1 MSNIRTVLDLIQLGS
16 GYLEQQGC
24 GNPRL
29 DAEVLLCDVL
39 DMDRVQ
45 LYVNF
50 ERPLEEEELDKYR
63 RLIGLRGRRVP
74 VSYLI
79 GKKEFYSK
87 DYKITRDV
95 LIPRPETEIL
105 VELAV
110 KLVQPF
116 VTPKVIDLGTGSGI
130 IGISLA
136 LLLPDASIL
145 AVDISEKALLVAEEN
160 AINLG
165 VTEQVAF
172 LQSDLFKTVPQDK
185 YALICSNPPYIPTRE
200 LDELE
205 PEVQQE
211 PRLALDGGVDGLDF
225 YHKIVAQ
232 APQYLI
238 PGGNLV
244 MEIGWEQGLSV
255 TAIGEANGFINC
267 EVFQDYAGKDRVVK
281 MEWPR

>member
-211 PRLALDGGVDGLDF
+211 PRLALDGGADGLDF